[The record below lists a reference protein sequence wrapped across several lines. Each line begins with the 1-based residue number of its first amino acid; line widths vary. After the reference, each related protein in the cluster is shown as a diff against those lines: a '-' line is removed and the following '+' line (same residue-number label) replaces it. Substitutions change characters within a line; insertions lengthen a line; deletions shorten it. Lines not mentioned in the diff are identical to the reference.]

1 MLSNTNDKLSLIKFL
16 KLNIAI
22 TLIATVEIWMQKINV
37 WYCIDNKIV
46 NDEFNVDFYST
57 RRSGA

>member
-57 RRSGA
+57 RRPGA

>member
-22 TLIATVEIWMQKINV
+22 TLIATVEI
-37 WYCIDNKIV
+37 
-46 NDEFNVDFYST
+46 
-57 RRSGA
+57 